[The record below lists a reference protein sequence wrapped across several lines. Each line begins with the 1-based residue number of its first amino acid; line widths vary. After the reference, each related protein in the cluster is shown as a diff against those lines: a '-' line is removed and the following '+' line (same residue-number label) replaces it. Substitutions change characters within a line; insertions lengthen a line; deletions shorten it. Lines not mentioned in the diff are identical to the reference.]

1 MEKKKSWVN
10 LNYTSGEEEMHMETD
25 HNLDV
30 NASCQRGTRGR
41 ARPPQI
47 TKHELTLRLPADK
60 SCSWVGKH
68 LTWTTGPDLP
78 SVRSAPLSV
87 PRSALPLLLPLP
99 ERQRQRDKQNLELT
113 QNESSACTKA
123 TLILLNSSAWS
134 TAASPLI
141 NSGNPSAISPYRS
154 RSECMSSF
162 ACALY
167 FGIDPVVCTCMAAYV
182 WPKLRVAYSTN
193 CNVLHHHTDH

>member
-1 MEKKKSWVN
+1 MHGWRCWVTAECYSNIFSCKRKSDKYWKWKKKSWVN

-78 SVRSAPLSV
+78 SVRS
-87 PRSALPLLLPLP
+87 
-99 ERQRQRDKQNLELT
+99 
-113 QNESSACTKA
+113 
-123 TLILLNSSAWS
+123 
-134 TAASPLI
+134 SPLR
-141 NSGNPSAISPYRS
+141 SLFLDQPYHCFCLFQNANARETS
-154 RSECMSSF
+154 KTWSWHKMK
-162 ACALY
+162 AQHAQK
-167 FGIDPVVCTCMAAYV
+167 P
-182 WPKLRVAYSTN
+182 
-193 CNVLHHHTDH
+193 H